1 MREHNPNNW
10 YVLEVKAHSD
20 LGRHWT
26 TKNCQAWA
34 KEYFQTNLTQISAE
48 DGPTKVSVKKVSS
61 CEGDVDVSQRK
72 GKIITLFDVK
82 LVLDIE
88 GTTCQLPV

>member
-1 MREHNPNNW
+1 M
-10 YVLEVKAHSD
+10 S
-20 LGRHWT
+20 RHWT

-34 KEYFQTNLTQISAE
+34 KEYFQTNLTEIAAE

-88 GTTCQLPV
+88 GTASQLTV